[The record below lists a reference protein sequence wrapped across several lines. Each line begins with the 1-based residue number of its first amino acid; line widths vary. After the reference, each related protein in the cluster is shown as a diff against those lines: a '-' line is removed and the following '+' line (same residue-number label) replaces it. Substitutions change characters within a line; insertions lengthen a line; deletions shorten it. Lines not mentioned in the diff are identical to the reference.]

1 MMRLLTCSALVAL
14 PLTLAISIR
23 STDVWDIATD
33 IQGPERLNGVSYQ
46 EDVLVTF
53 GDYQYVTF
61 YSTTPAG
68 YNNHHVN
75 LGRRRIEPSVE
86 PWEYLA
92 FTDYVQRTMDGHN
105 MISMGIS
112 GDGHVHL
119 SFDHHD
125 VPLNYRVSKTPIA
138 LEVPATWSESLFN
151 EVVHEL
157 PGSQGPWTPLTYP
170 RFELLGNGDLLMEFR
185 IGPQWKP
192 YGKYLEGYDNN
203 AYINGLSYLDGRL
216 YTSWTVRET
225 PNADT
230 NHDFYFA
237 YSDDDGQT
245 WFNSNGST
253 LPQPIS
259 TALDEPLVWEI
270 PQNSR
275 MVNQE
280 GQLVDSAGR
289 FHSLMRDNITGH
301 HLYQHF
307 MRDTDG
313 TWSKSAINPSGLLG
327 PDLYDPRGKLAA
339 DASGEYVIALLPV
352 AATSETRIYV
362 ASAREKFRHWVL
374 LTSIPNTST
383 EPLYDQVRLREYDVL
398 SVFVRQAGSYPDR
411 MLQVWDFKL
420 EL

>member
-1 MMRLLTCSALVAL
+1 MMRPLTCSALAAL
-14 PLTLAISIR
+14 PFTLAISIK
-23 STDVWDIATD
+23 SIDVWDIATD

-61 YSTTPAG
+61 YNTTPAG

-112 GDGHVHL
+112 GDGH
-119 SFDHHD
+119 
-125 VPLNYRVSKTPIA
+125 
-138 LEVPATWSESLFN
+138 
-151 EVVHEL
+151 
-157 PGSQGPWTPLTYP
+157 
-170 RFELLGNGDLLMEFR
+170 
-185 IGPQWKP
+185 QWKP
-192 YGKYLEGYDNN
+192 YGRYLEGDNNN
-203 AYINGLSYLDGRL
+203 AYINGLDYHEGRL
-216 YTSWTVRET
+216 FTSWTVRET
-225 PNADT
+225 PDANT
-230 NHDFYFA
+230 NHGFYFA

-245 WFNSNGST
+245 WLNSNGSA
-253 LPQPIS
+253 LPRPIS

-270 PQNSR
+270 PQNSL

-280 GQLVDSAGR
+280 GQLVDSIGR

-301 HLYQHF
+301 HLYQHY

-313 TWSKSAINPSGLLG
+313 TWSKSAINPSGVQG
-327 PDLYDPRGKLAA
+327 PDLFDPRGKLAS
-339 DASGEYVIALLPV
+339 DASGEYLIALLPV
-352 AATSETRIYV
+352 AAKSEIRIYV
-362 ASAREKFRHWVL
+362 ATAREKFRYWVL
-374 LTSIPNTST
+374 LASISNTST
-383 EPLYDQVRLREYDVL
+383 EPLYDQGRLREYDVL

-411 MLQVWDFKL
+411 KLQVWDFKL

>member
-1 MMRLLTCSALVAL
+1 MMRPLTCSALAAL
-14 PLTLAISIR
+14 PFTLAISIK
-23 STDVWDIATD
+23 SIDVWDIATD

-61 YSTTPAG
+61 YNTTLRATT
-68 YNNHHVN
+68 
-75 LGRRRIEPSVE
+75 ITMSI
-86 PWEYLA
+86 LA
-92 FTDYVQRTMDGHN
+92 VRTMDGHN

-138 LEVPATWSESLFN
+138 FEVPATWSESLFN
-151 EVVHEL
+151 E
-157 PGSQGPWTPLTYP
+157 
-170 RFELLGNGDLLMEFR
+170 LLSDGDLLLEFR
-185 IGPQWKP
+185 IGQSGSGDSYIHRYSSSTQQWKP
-192 YGKYLEGYDNN
+192 YGRYLEGDNNN
-203 AYINGLSYLDGRL
+203 AYINGLDYHEGRL
-216 YTSWTVRET
+216 FTSWTVRET
-225 PNADT
+225 PDANT
-230 NHDFYFA
+230 NHGFYFA

-245 WFNSNGST
+245 WLNSNGSA

-280 GQLVDSAGR
+280 GQLVDSIGR

-301 HLYQHF
+301 HLYQHY

-313 TWSKSAINPSGLLG
+313 NDANSAFHDVG
-327 PDLYDPRGKLAA
+327 PDKQQGPGARVRSTQAVSKGLICSIPAE
-339 DASGEYVIALLPV
+339 SWLLMPV
-352 AATSETRIYV
+352 A
-362 ASAREKFRHWVL
+362 
-374 LTSIPNTST
+374 ST
-383 EPLYDQVRLREYDVL
+383 
-398 SVFVRQAGSYPDR
+398 
-411 MLQVWDFKL
+411 
-420 EL
+420 